1 VKRERGILDLYA
13 DDPERADAILWDRRG
28 FLKAASAAAMAAAIG
43 AAIPFARHL
52 PAGVVPIAFAD
63 GFDPGAVIV
72 DKSQL
77 RVLNDRP
84 LNAETPPHLL
94 DDAFTPNHLHYV
106 RNSGLPPQPTADYFD
121 SWRLR
126 VDGEVE
132 RELELSLADLK
143 RMPQVEH
150 AVVVECAGNGRAG
163 VRPAVSGL
171 QWTIGAVG
179 CAIYQGVRVRDAL
192 KDAGVKRSAI
202 YTGYYGADTHLSGD
216 PGKVTISRGTPIGKA
231 LHPDTLLVYEMN
243 GAPLPLVHGAPV
255 RMLCPGWPG
264 STSGKWLK
272 RLWIRDRIHDGEKMK
287 GMSYRVPS
295 RPVYPG
301 SYVNPEDMHIIER
314 MPVKSII
321 TRPKSNSRV
330 PPGKII
336 TIRGHAWSGERSI
349 RYVHIS
355 TDFGATWISCRVNRA
370 ANPHAWQRWTAKIS
384 FPQPGYFELWAR
396 ATDSQ
401 GEMQPMVVPGW
412 NPRGYLNNAMHRVSI
427 LVG

>member
-1 VKRERGILDLYA
+1 MKRERGLFELYE
-13 DDPERADAILWDRRG
+13 DDPERADAILWNRRG
-28 FLKAASAAAMAAAIG
+28 FLKAASAAAMGAAIG
-43 AAIPFARHL
+43 AAIPFARNL
-52 PAGVVPIAFAD
+52 PPGVFPVGLAEAFEI
-63 GFDPGAVIV
+63 GSVIV
-72 DKSQL
+72 DKSKL
-77 RVLNDRP
+77 RLLNDRP

-94 DDAFTPNHLHYV
+94 DDDFTPNHLHYV
-106 RNSGLPPQPTADYFD
+106 RNAGLPPKPTADYFD

-143 RMPQVEH
+143 RRPQLER
-150 AVVVECAGNGRAG
+150 AIVVECAGNGRAG
-163 VRPAVSGL
+163 FRPAVSGL

-179 CAIYQGVRVRDAL
+179 CAVYKGVLVRDVL
-192 KDAGVKRSAI
+192 RDAGVKRTAV

-216 PGKVTISRGTPIGKA
+216 PNRVTISRGTPIGKA
-231 LHPDTLLVYEMN
+231 MHDALFVYEMN
-243 GAPLPLVHGAPV
+243 GDPLPLVHGAPV

-272 RLWIRDRIHDGEKMK
+272 RLWIRDQIHDGEKMT
-287 GMSYRVPS
+287 GMSYRTPH

-301 SYVNPEDMHIIER
+301 SHVNPEDMHVIHR
-314 MPVKSII
+314 MPVKSVI
-321 TRPKSNSRV
+321 TQPKSGSRV

-336 TIRGHAWSGERSI
+336 TVRGHAWSGEQSI
-349 RYVHIS
+349 RRVDLS
-355 TDFGATWISCRVNRA
+355 TNFGATWLTTKLRRA
-370 ANPHAWQRWTAKIS
+370 ANANAWQRWTAKLS

-396 ATDSQ
+396 ATDSE

-412 NPRGYLNNAMHRVSI
+412 NPRGYLNNGMHRVSV